1 MKKAWEHFG
10 VEEEVFKTIVNFEEE
25 FVRSMMKKRFG
36 VDYDGI
42 AVKTQIKKNE
52 TLTYELAESIIKLDI
67 SFVKKVQS
75 VGKNYKNYFQNNN
88 ADMAKK
94 IEMVYGLK
102 HQELIKILEDL
113 PAPQRTAFI
122 YSFGID
128 RKVMPISKVA
138 ELLKKQEEEV
148 ILLIKTTFSALER
161 KELNNTNNTQSKE
174 NDVPNS
180 LISPLIKKGYEKSSI
195 TKAIMS
201 YDSDI
206 CLILRRVYGFD
217 YSGFKAPYIK
227 LSDEEKKIINDVISG
242 EDNIES
248 RIKSP
253 ETSKGSPIKLPVNLP
268 KYCKKMGYEK
278 DDLIDAYSN
287 LTIEQKT
294 LFKKAYDSS
303 FNYIGKDLDQKDL
316 DILKKM
322 LCSEDFG
329 LIPLLKKSKYE
340 RYNGGLPQN
349 LFSQFT
355 PRGYTKKEV
364 ILGYKRLPK
373 DTQIL
378 VLSKYDKDFR
388 LRKDVYISKEA
399 KEKLKKVINEDFEK
413 AILGIEYAYD
423 FAVSIGFTKEEF
435 VSVLE
440 SLPNEEEKTLRIYMS
455 KDLIL
460 KKEISSQTIFMI
472 QKKLPAIMYIERQK
486 NGVSTK
492 DIKLNEDIKQEIENL
507 HKIKYFYDY
516 AVSLGFTKEEF
527 IQTYNSLTLEEKTKL
542 ETLIN
547 EDFSLKRTIK
557 SSESAYYISHVKLPA
572 LMYLE
577 REKNNIDTTNIQVT
591 ETVKAM
597 IDSFRKTSHET
608 KYLYDYA
615 VSIGFTKE
623 EFIKT
628 YNSLTLKEKKKTESI
643 INEDFSLKQNLSS
656 SDSVRHISYIK
667 LPALMYLEREKN
679 NIDTTNIQVTN
690 TVKATIDSFH
700 KPSHQTKYLYDY
712 AVSIGF
718 TKEEFIKIYNLL
730 TKEEKVKLEDFI
742 NEDFSLKKTLKASDT
757 AFYISH
763 IKLPAL
769 MYIERE
775 KNNIDISGIQTTNKI
790 KEYIDQLHK
799 KDNKKYMYDY
809 AVSIGFTKV
818 EFILTYNS
826 LTLEE
831 KTSLKSWINED
842 FSLKKSINSSES
854 AYYINHVKLPAL
866 MYLEREKNNIDTTNI
881 QVADTVK
888 TVIDSFRKTSHE
900 TKYLYDY
907 AVSIGFTKEE
917 FIEAYNLL
925 TLEEKKKTE
934 SIINEDFSLKQSLNS
949 SASARHISYIKL
961 PALMY
966 IEREKNNIDTTNIQV
981 TVQLKEYI
989 DKRCKKA
996 TQKYLYDYMVSLGFT
1011 KEEFFEIY
1019 EKLNDEEKNMVE
1031 MYINEDFSIK
1041 EKFQAGSSMFY
1052 MTYAKLPALMYLERE
1067 KNNINIDDLTL
1078 TKLIKKEIQKC
1089 KNKEKAKEPKH
1100 LYDIWVSAGFTK
1112 EEFIGAYN
1120 LLGTDERNQFK
1131 KYIDDDF
1138 TLKAKIPRKGSV
1150 GYLYNTKIPAI
1161 MYKIRMDKGMDVD
1174 SLKLCKSTKKII
1186 SNVRIKI
1193 NKYIYDNALD
1203 CGFTKNEFLNVFKNL
1218 EDIEKDQIKEYIN
1231 DDLSFKA
1238 LASDENS
1245 AVYNLLE
1252 VKIPA
1257 LMVIERIEKGL
1268 NTHELRL
1275 SESVKKAIEE
1285 LNKHLYDYSL
1295 SIGFTKEEFI
1305 EVYNSLIEDRKNRLN
1320 AYINNNFLI
1329 THEITDEYDHNTVY
1343 VVIPALIFL
1352 KQIRACEKTLEEVMS
1367 LDNID
1372 EKIKSLTNMMI
1383 NDKKYAREF
1392 ANENEKY
1399 YYDLYIKRGFTK
1411 EEFDNIYNCVLSDEE
1426 RKLVHVYCDTDFKL
1440 SKTNVSSP
1448 LKEEAYKLYYQ
1459 TFYVYLGLNRLENKG
1474 TLDGVK
1480 LPLRADKAIEEIRR
1494 KEKMRTVFDLL
1505 SNFNKELVKRV
1516 ISSFSRDEKSLYY
1529 TYFDK
1534 KDVQI
1539 DVNLNVEI
1547 KNLIYNIIPIRIK
1560 KLIFEEKIQLET
1572 SIPTNLCDYFKNY
1585 TSRKDF
1591 IMYALLFLP
1600 HKYLEFF
1607 NYYYDE
1613 ELMLKKG
1620 IKYDAEIFKLMNI
1633 VLKYKEE
1640 DLKEPIQTSSLQRIL
1655 ENLNEI
1661 VDLKAYFDHRG
1672 LKDKFEYAAGRIYED
1687 KLSSVNCS
1695 IIKKHYDERFEL
1707 KNDELSPKEI
1717 NLLIKTLE
1725 DISLYLKKMEISDDE
1740 VMDYANSKN
1749 IKEYIEKIKSM
1760 HIFTSEMI
1768 NSLSISGKALYFLSI
1783 EFIINKDST
1792 FTLSDEAEI
1801 LGISKNDLC
1810 NNLYTSI
1817 IEAKGA
1823 IEKIF
1828 NKNLKN

>member
-36 VDYDGI
+36 ADYDGI

-206 CLILRRVYGFD
+206 CLILRRVYGYD
-217 YSGFKAPYIK
+217 YSGFKVPYIK
-227 LSDEEKKIINDVISG
+227 LSEEEKKIINDVISG

-253 ETSKGSPIKLPVNLP
+253 ETSKDSPIKLPVNLP

-329 LIPLLKKSKYE
+329 LIPLLKKNKYE

-440 SLPNEEEKTLRIYMS
+440 SLPNDEEKTLRIYMS
-455 KDLIL
+455 KDLIM
-460 KKEISSQTIFMI
+460 KKEITSQTIFMI

-516 AVSLGFTKEEF
+516 AVSIGFTKEEF
-527 IQTYNSLTLEEKTKL
+527 IQTYNSLTE
-542 ETLIN
+542 
-547 EDFSLKRTIK
+547 
-557 SSESAYYISHVKLPA
+557 
-572 LMYLE
+572 
-577 REKNNIDTTNIQVT
+577 
-591 ETVKAM
+591 
-597 IDSFRKTSHET
+597 
-608 KYLYDYA
+608 
-615 VSIGFTKE
+615 
-623 EFIKT
+623 
-628 YNSLTLKEKKKTESI
+628 
-643 INEDFSLKQNLSS
+643 
-656 SDSVRHISYIK
+656 
-667 LPALMYLEREKN
+667 
-679 NIDTTNIQVTN
+679 
-690 TVKATIDSFH
+690 
-700 KPSHQTKYLYDY
+700 
-712 AVSIGF
+712 
-718 TKEEFIKIYNLL
+718 
-730 TKEEKVKLEDFI
+730 EEKVKLEDFI

-888 TVIDSFRKTSHE
+888 TVIDSFRKTSNE

-981 TVQLKEYI
+981 TVKLKEYI
-989 DKRCKKA
+989 DKRYKKE

-1011 KEEFFEIY
+1011 KEEFFQTY
-1019 EKLNDEEKNMVE
+1019 EKLSDEEKHMVE
-1031 MYINEDFSIK
+1031 MYVNEDFSIK
-1041 EKFQAGSSMFY
+1041 EKIQVGSSMFY
-1052 MTYAKLPALMYLERE
+1052 MAYAKLPALMYLERE

-1131 KYIDDDF
+1131 EYIDDDF

-1174 SLKLCKSTKKII
+1174 SLKLCKSTKKSI

-1203 CGFTKNEFLNVFKNL
+1203 CGFTKNEFLNVFKNF

-1238 LASDENS
+1238 LENDENS

-1268 NTHELRL
+1268 NTHELKL
-1275 SESVKKAIEE
+1275 SGSVKKAIEE

-1305 EVYNSLIEDRKNRLN
+1305 EVYNSLIDDRKNRLN

-1372 EKIKSLTNMMI
+1372 EDIKSLTNMMI

-1494 KEKMRTVFDLL
+1494 KEKLRTVFDLL

-1591 IMYALLFLP
+1591 IMYALLYLP
-1600 HKYLEFF
+1600 DKYLEFF

-1633 VLKYKEE
+1633 VLKDKEV
-1640 DLKEPIQTSSLQRIL
+1640 DSKEPIQTSSLQRIL

-1672 LKDKFEYAAGRIYED
+1672 LKDKFEYAAGRIYDD

-1695 IIKKHYDERFEL
+1695 IIKKHYDERFVL
-1707 KNDELSPKEI
+1707 KNEELSPKEI

-1828 NKNLKN
+1828 NKNLKY

>member
-10 VEEEVFKTIVNFEEE
+10 VEEEVFKTIVNSEEE
-25 FVRSMMKKRFG
+25 FVKSMMKKRFG

-42 AVKTQIKKNE
+42 AVKTQIKKSE

-67 SFVKKVQS
+67 NFVKKVQS

-94 IEMVYGLK
+94 IEMVHGLK

-180 LISPLIKKGYEKSSI
+180 LISPLIKKGYEKSCI
-195 TKAIMS
+195 TKAISS

-227 LSDEEKKIINDVISG
+227 LNEEEKKIINDVISG

-248 RIKSP
+248 RIKSL

-294 LFKKAYDSS
+294 LFKKAYDPS
-303 FNYIGKDLDQKDL
+303 FNYIGKDLEQKDL

-322 LCSEDFG
+322 ICSEDFG

-413 AILGIEYAYD
+413 AILVIEYAYD

-440 SLPNEEEKTLRIYMS
+440 SLPNDEEKALRIYMS

-492 DIKLNEDIKQEIENL
+492 DIKLNEDIKREIENL
-507 HKIKYFYDY
+507 HKIRYFYDY
-516 AVSLGFTKEEF
+516 AVSLGFSKEEF
-527 IQTYNSLTLEEKTKL
+527 IEAYNSFTLEEKTKL
-542 ETLIN
+542 EALIN

-572 LMYLE
+572 LMY
-577 REKNNIDTTNIQVT
+577 I
-591 ETVKAM
+591 
-597 IDSFRKTSHET
+597 
-608 KYLYDYA
+608 
-615 VSIGFTKE
+615 
-623 EFIKT
+623 
-628 YNSLTLKEKKKTESI
+628 
-643 INEDFSLKQNLSS
+643 
-656 SDSVRHISYIK
+656 
-667 LPALMYLEREKN
+667 EREKN

-690 TVKATIDSFH
+690 TLKATIDSFH

-718 TKEEFIKIYNLL
+718 TKEEFIKTYSSL
-730 TKEEKVKLEDFI
+730 TEKEKAKLEVFI
-742 NEDFSLKKTLKASDT
+742 NEDFSLKKNLKASDT

-769 MYIERE
+769 MHIKRE
-775 KNNIDISGIQTTNKI
+775 KNNIDISSIQTTNKI

-809 AVSIGFTKV
+809 AVSIGFTKE
-818 EFILTYNS
+818 EFIETYNS

-831 KTSLKSWINED
+831 KTALKSWINED
-842 FSLKKSINSSES
+842 FSLKKSINSHGT
-854 AYYINHVKLPAL
+854 AYYISHVKLPAL
-866 MYLEREKNNIDTTNI
+866 MYLEREKNNIDTANI
-881 QVADTVK
+881 KVADAVK
-888 TVIDSFRKTSHE
+888 IVIDSFRKTSHE

-917 FIEAYNLL
+917 FIEAYNSL
-925 TLEEKKKTE
+925 TLKEKKKTE

-949 SASARHISYIKL
+949 SASARHISRVKL

-966 IEREKNNIDTTNIQV
+966 LERGKNNIDTTNIQV
-981 TVQLKEYI
+981 TNTL
-989 DKRCKKA
+989 KA
-996 TQKYLYDYMVSLGFT
+996 TIDSFHKPSHQTKYLYDYAVSIGFT
-1011 KEEFFEIY
+1011 KEEFFQTY
-1019 EKLNDEEKNMVE
+1019 EKLRDEEKHMVE
-1031 MYINEDFSIK
+1031 MYVNEDFSIK
-1041 EKFQAGSSMFY
+1041 EKIQVGSSMFY
-1052 MTYAKLPALMYLERE
+1052 MAYAKIPALMYLERE
-1067 KNNINIDDLTL
+1067 KNNINTDDLTF
-1078 TKLIKKEIQKC
+1078 TKLIKKEIQKY
-1089 KNKEKAKEPKH
+1089 KNKEKAKAPKH

-1131 KYIDDDF
+1131 EYIDDDF

-1174 SLKLCKSTKKII
+1174 SLKLCKSTKKSI
-1186 SNVRIKI
+1186 SNLRIKI

-1238 LASDENS
+1238 LANDENS

-1268 NTHELRL
+1268 NTHELKL

-1320 AYINNNFLI
+1320 TYINNNFLI

>member
-206 CLILRRVYGFD
+206 CLILRRVYGYD

-227 LSDEEKKIINDVISG
+227 LSEEEKKIINDVISG

-248 RIKSP
+248 RIKSL
-253 ETSKGSPIKLPVNLP
+253 ETSKGSSIKLPVNLP

-340 RYNGGLPQN
+340 RYNGGLPLN

-527 IQTYNSLTLEEKTKL
+527 IQTYNSLTL
-542 ETLIN
+542 
-547 EDFSLKRTIK
+547 
-557 SSESAYYISHVKLPA
+557 
-572 LMYLE
+572 
-577 REKNNIDTTNIQVT
+577 
-591 ETVKAM
+591 
-597 IDSFRKTSHET
+597 
-608 KYLYDYA
+608 
-615 VSIGFTKE
+615 
-623 EFIKT
+623 
-628 YNSLTLKEKKKTESI
+628 KEKKKTESI

-718 TKEEFIKIYNLL
+718 TKEEFIKTYSSL
-730 TKEEKVKLEDFI
+730 TEEEKVKLEDFI

-881 QVADTVK
+881 QVTETVK

-934 SIINEDFSLKQSLNS
+934 SIINEDFSLKQNLS
-949 SASARHISYIKL
+949 SSTSARHISYVKL

-989 DKRCKKA
+989 DKRCKKV

-1019 EKLNDEEKNMVE
+1019 EKLSDEEKNMVE
-1031 MYINEDFSIK
+1031 MYVNEDFSIK
-1041 EKFQAGSSMFY
+1041 EKIQVGSSMFY
-1052 MTYAKLPALMYLERE
+1052 MAYAKLPALMYLERK
-1067 KNNINIDDLTL
+1067 KNNININDLTL

-1100 LYDIWVSAGFTK
+1100 LYDIWVSACFTK

-1131 KYIDDDF
+1131 EYIDDDF

-1174 SLKLCKSTKKII
+1174 SLKLCKSTKKSI
-1186 SNVRIKI
+1186 SNLRIKI

-1218 EDIEKDQIKEYIN
+1218 EGIEKDQIKEYIN
-1231 DDLSFKA
+1231 DDLSFKT
-1238 LASDENS
+1238 LANDENS

-1268 NTHELRL
+1268 NTHELKL

-1320 AYINNNFLI
+1320 TYINNNFLI

-1440 SKTNVSSP
+1440 SKANVSSP

-1494 KEKMRTVFDLL
+1494 KEKLRTVFDLL

-1591 IMYALLFLP
+1591 IMYALLYLP
-1600 HKYLEFF
+1600 DKYLEFF

-1633 VLKYKEE
+1633 VLKDKEV
-1640 DLKEPIQTSSLQRIL
+1640 DSKEPIQTSNLQRIL

-1672 LKDKFEYAAGRIYED
+1672 LKDKFEYAAGRIYDD

-1695 IIKKHYDERFEL
+1695 IIKKHYDERFVL
-1707 KNDELSPKEI
+1707 KNEELSPKEI

>member
-10 VEEEVFKTIVNFEEE
+10 VEEEVFKTIVNSEEE
-25 FVRSMMKKRFG
+25 FVKSMMKKRFG

-42 AVKTQIKKNE
+42 AVKTQIKKSE

-67 SFVKKVQS
+67 NFVKKVQS

-94 IEMVYGLK
+94 IEMVHGLK

-180 LISPLIKKGYEKSSI
+180 LISPLIKKGYEKSCI
-195 TKAIMS
+195 TKAISS

-227 LSDEEKKIINDVISG
+227 LNEEEKKIINDVISG

-248 RIKSP
+248 RIKSL

-294 LFKKAYDSS
+294 LFKKAYDPS
-303 FNYIGKDLDQKDL
+303 FNYIGKDLEQKDL

-322 LCSEDFG
+322 ICSEDFG

-413 AILGIEYAYD
+413 AILVIEYAYD

-440 SLPNEEEKTLRIYMS
+440 SLPNDEEKALRIYMS

-492 DIKLNEDIKQEIENL
+492 DIKLNEDIKREIENL
-507 HKIKYFYDY
+507 HKIRYFYDY
-516 AVSLGFTKEEF
+516 AVSLGFSKEEF
-527 IQTYNSLTLEEKTKL
+527 IEAYNSFTLEEKTKL
-542 ETLIN
+542 EALIN

-572 LMYLE
+572 LMY
-577 REKNNIDTTNIQVT
+577 I
-591 ETVKAM
+591 
-597 IDSFRKTSHET
+597 
-608 KYLYDYA
+608 
-615 VSIGFTKE
+615 
-623 EFIKT
+623 
-628 YNSLTLKEKKKTESI
+628 
-643 INEDFSLKQNLSS
+643 
-656 SDSVRHISYIK
+656 
-667 LPALMYLEREKN
+667 EREKN

-690 TVKATIDSFH
+690 TLKATIDSFH

-718 TKEEFIKIYNLL
+718 TKEEF
-730 TKEEKVKLEDFI
+730 F
-742 NEDFSLKKTLKASDT
+742 
-757 AFYISH
+757 
-763 IKLPAL
+763 
-769 MYIERE
+769 
-775 KNNIDISGIQTTNKI
+775 QT
-790 KEYIDQLHK
+790 
-799 KDNKKYMYDY
+799 
-809 AVSIGFTKV
+809 
-818 EFILTYNS
+818 
-826 LTLEE
+826 
-831 KTSLKSWINED
+831 
-842 FSLKKSINSSES
+842 
-854 AYYINHVKLPAL
+854 
-866 MYLEREKNNIDTTNI
+866 
-881 QVADTVK
+881 
-888 TVIDSFRKTSHE
+888 
-900 TKYLYDY
+900 
-907 AVSIGFTKEE
+907 
-917 FIEAYNLL
+917 
-925 TLEEKKKTE
+925 
-934 SIINEDFSLKQSLNS
+934 
-949 SASARHISYIKL
+949 
-961 PALMY
+961 
-966 IEREKNNIDTTNIQV
+966 
-981 TVQLKEYI
+981 
-989 DKRCKKA
+989 
-996 TQKYLYDYMVSLGFT
+996 
-1011 KEEFFEIY
+1011 Y
-1019 EKLNDEEKNMVE
+1019 EKLRDEEKHMVE
-1031 MYINEDFSIK
+1031 MYVNEDFSIK
-1041 EKFQAGSSMFY
+1041 EKIQVGSSMFY
-1052 MTYAKLPALMYLERE
+1052 MAYAKIPALMYLERE
-1067 KNNINIDDLTL
+1067 KNNINTDDLTF
-1078 TKLIKKEIQKC
+1078 TKLIKKEIQKY
-1089 KNKEKAKEPKH
+1089 KNKEKAKAPKH

-1131 KYIDDDF
+1131 EYIDDDF

-1174 SLKLCKSTKKII
+1174 SLKLCKSTKKSI
-1186 SNVRIKI
+1186 SNLRIKI

-1238 LASDENS
+1238 LANDENS

-1268 NTHELRL
+1268 NTHELKL

-1320 AYINNNFLI
+1320 TYINNNFLI